1 MSNPFYV
8 LEKEYWRKHRAG
20 ELPTI
25 LYEQQRKANEQWVLK
40 TPFGP
45 MVHRETGK
53 SYWATQVELEHD
65 HAANV

>member
-1 MSNPFYV
+1 
-8 LEKEYWRKHRAG
+8 
-20 ELPTI
+20 
-25 LYEQQRKANEQWVLK
+25 
-40 TPFGP
+40 